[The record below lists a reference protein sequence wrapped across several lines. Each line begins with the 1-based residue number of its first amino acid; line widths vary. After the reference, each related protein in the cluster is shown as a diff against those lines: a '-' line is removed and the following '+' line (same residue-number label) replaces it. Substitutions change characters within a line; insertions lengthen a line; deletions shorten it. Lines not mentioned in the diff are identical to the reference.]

1 MGTYLGLAWV
11 VATKV
16 TLKNDLRNVCMNFLE
31 TGDIL
36 LKRFM
41 ELKEKTEKKLHF
53 VAMETGRL
61 LCRCLKVA
69 TINIAFGDKATT
81 IF

>member
-1 MGTYLGLAWV
+1 M
-11 VATKV
+11 ATKV

-41 ELKEKTEKKLHF
+41 ELKEKTEKKLHGFTF
-53 VAMETGRL
+53 VAMETAA
-61 LCRCLKVA
+61 VPNA
-69 TINIAFGDKATT
+69 DA
-81 IF
+81 